1 MQDRE
6 IPGTK
11 NTRSPDKVK
20 LLSDMTDIELGPSTA
35 SEMKDL
41 ISLHDRHILTA
52 NLDDNLDE
60 DQEIE
65 AQTKELTQL
74 FSLCHRQLGQLSSL
88 KRRIQL
94 NGGQQNEKLATNV
107 ISSIARTIQ
116 ELSTTFR
123 KAQSQ
128 YLNRLKTRDER
139 IRGYLNLTLDSELT
153 AYDAAGLE
161 EFNLLEPTSG
171 DQTQQLLMENTAAV
185 TQREQEIT
193 QIVRSIHEL
202 NEIFRD
208 VAQLVVDQGTLV
220 DRIDYNVEQ
229 TQVRVQEALKQLTK
243 AQSHQRKN
251 RKLLVIFILA
261 CLVMVLG
268 SILLVTKF
276 FK

>member
-20 LLSDMTDIELGPSTA
+20 LLSDMTDIELV
-35 SEMKDL
+35 KDL

>member
-1 MQDRE
+1 
-6 IPGTK
+6 
-11 NTRSPDKVK
+11 
-20 LLSDMTDIELGPSTA
+20 MTDIELGPSTA
-35 SEMKDL
+35 PESLQEWQSLVTSINYEFSVIRQKMKDL
-41 ISLHDRHILTA
+41 ISLHDRHLVTA

-65 AQTKELTQL
+65 AQTRELTQL
-74 FSLCHRQLGQLSSL
+74 FTLCHRQLGQLSAL
-88 KRRIQL
+88 KRRIQSS
-94 NGGQQNEKLATNV
+94 GGQQNEKLAANV
-107 ISSIARTIQ
+107 ISSIARTLQ

-153 AYDAAGLE
+153 AYDAAGLQ
-161 EFNLLEPTSG
+161 EFDLLEPASG
-171 DQTQQLLMENTAAV
+171 DQTQQLLLENTVAV

-208 VAQLVVDQGTLV
+208 VAQLVVDQGTIV